1 MAYREIHYRW
11 EYDLKSDPEHL
22 WPFVADTN
30 RFNRDT
36 GVPAVESLP
45 SKKQRLRNA
54 RRKLH
59 LSIYGFPVEWEE
71 QPFEWIRPQRF
82 GVVRNY
88 TKGPVSQLRALAE
101 LTRKHLGLEPA
112 SAARPRDL
120 ETRFRFSRFC
130 HKELARERETT
141 GKQASGV
148 NPVTET
154 TEKAAP
160 NRTLYIVLGLVLAV
174 AIAAGVYYWRGGFA
188 QSGATVADK
197 DKVDPDVAVLM
208 EPGPLPDIV
217 IGSASAPN
225 TIVEYASMT
234 CPHCAQF
241 ETVVFPELKTKY
253 IDTGKVR
260 FIFREFPLDGL
271 AARAS
276 LLARCAGPDRYFPM
290 IEALF
295 QTQQNWVVQGPE
307 AMEKLLQFARQAGF
321 SKESFDK
328 CMADKELFNKIV
340 EIRTTGYEK
349 FGIDSTPSFFIN
361 GKRMSG
367 EHELKG
373 VPGDWQ
379 LLAVADD
386 DQWAALG
393 QVTTWQ
399 GAAYIAVVADAYS
412 RLCLG

>member
-1 MAYREIHYRW
+1 LMA
-11 EYDLKSDPEHL
+11 
-22 WPFVADTN
+22 
-30 RFNRDT
+30 
-36 GVPAVESLP
+36 
-45 SKKQRLRNA
+45 
-54 RRKLH
+54 
-59 LSIYGFPVEWEE
+59 
-71 QPFEWIRPQRF
+71 
-82 GVVRNY
+82 
-88 TKGPVSQLRALAE
+88 
-101 LTRKHLGLEPA
+101 
-112 SAARPRDL
+112 
-120 ETRFRFSRFC
+120 
-130 HKELARERETT
+130 
-141 GKQASGV
+141 
-148 NPVTET
+148 
-154 TEKAAP
+154 
-160 NRTLYIVLGLVLAV
+160 
-174 AIAAGVYYWRGGFA
+174 
-188 QSGATVADK
+188 
-197 DKVDPDVAVLM
+197 
-208 EPGPLPDIV
+208 PGPLPEMAL
-217 IGSASAPN
+217 GSADAPN

-367 EHELKG
+367 EHALKDFEG
-373 VPGDWQ
+373 KFVGIDKPAETGAPTPSEGGATPTQ
-379 LLAVADD
+379 EGS
-386 DQWAALG
+386 AAPMPEGGATPMPEENKPEGSSG
-393 QVTTWQ
+393 Q
-399 GAAYIAVVADAYS
+399 
-412 RLCLG
+412 